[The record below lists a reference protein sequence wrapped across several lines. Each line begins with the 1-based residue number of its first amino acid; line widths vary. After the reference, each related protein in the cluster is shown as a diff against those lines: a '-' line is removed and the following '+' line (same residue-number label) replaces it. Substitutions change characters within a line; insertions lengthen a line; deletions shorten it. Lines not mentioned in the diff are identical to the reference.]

1 MPDIPSPRRG
11 QWLADDHP
19 LRYVTRENLAE
30 TDGVSPA
37 DCIADVD
44 PEILDEVAAW
54 HDGDDPP
61 TTEVD
66 RGELV

>member
-1 MPDIPSPRRG
+1 MPVPPSPRRG
-11 QWLADDHP
+11 DPLPDDHP

-30 TDGVSPA
+30 TEGVPPV

-44 PEILDEVAAW
+44 PVVLDEVAAW

-61 TTEVD
+61 DVQVD
-66 RGELV
+66 PRELV